1 MTKSSLAACW
11 SSCLAYDTIEPAPVV
26 LFMFERGINLRPE
39 EFVRLT
45 AKVGLAEISS
55 DICLVR
61 GGGTGFSPILK
72 L

>member
-1 MTKSSLAACW
+1 
-11 SSCLAYDTIEPAPVV
+11 
-26 LFMFERGINLRPE
+26 MFERGINLRPE

-45 AKVGLAEISS
+45 AIVGLAEISS
-55 DICLVR
+55 CICLVR

>member
-1 MTKSSLAACW
+1 
-11 SSCLAYDTIEPAPVV
+11 
-26 LFMFERGINLRPE
+26 MFVRGINLRPE

-45 AKVGLAEISS
+45 AIVGFAEISS